1 MAKGLLQQAT
11 LRSTTLVV
19 AESVL
24 ILSAV
29 TASVFV
35 QLGNHGWSLLAVGT
49 LMPRAL
55 LVAFVCQLCLYY
67 NDLYDNPRLSRD
79 SRELLVRIVQ
89 ALGATSLI
97 LAAIYFFFPHLI
109 LGDGV
114 FASAAFLGGSLVI
127 VWRLA
132 FSWAAR
138 RVAPRERLLIV
149 GSNAAA
155 AALARELDARD
166 DLGVQVVGFIDPD
179 AARSDG
185 AVPPAQVLGTVQ
197 DIPAV
202 VRARA
207 VDRVVV
213 NLADARGRLPMDQL
227 LEIKLGGVTFDHLA
241 SVYEEYTGKIAVEN
255 LRPSWLIFSPG
266 FRKSRAR
273 LLAKRVLDVSGAFVG
288 LVIAAPVLVVLAI
301 AIKLTSAGPVFYRQA
316 RVGRDGRIF
325 QVVKL
330 RSMRADAEAGTG
342 PVWARQN
349 DDRVTRIGRF
359 MRKTRLDELPQFW
372 NVLRGDM
379 SVVGPRPERPEF
391 VQSLTRDI
399 PFYGQR
405 HVVKPGITGWAQVR
419 YTYGATV
426 EDAIEK
432 LQYELYYIKH
442 MSVSFDLFIV
452 FETVKTVVRQAGH

>member
-24 ILSAV
+24 IVSAV
-29 TASVFV
+29 TASVFAQV
-35 QLGNHGWSLLAVGT
+35 GDDRGWHLLAAGT
-49 LMPRAL
+49 LMPRVL
-55 LVAFVCQLCLYY
+55 LVTYVCQLCLYY
-67 NDLYDNPRLSRD
+67 NDLYDDPRVSSD
-79 SRELLVRIVQ
+79 SRELLVRILQ

-97 LAAIYFFFPHLI
+97 LSVVYFVFPALVI
-109 LGDGV
+109 GDRV
-114 FASAAFLGGSLVI
+114 FAGAAMLGGTLVI
-127 VWRLA
+127 AWRLTFA
-132 FSWAAR
+132 WASR

-149 GSNAAA
+149 GANASAI
-155 AALARELDARD
+155 ALTRELEAHE
-166 DLGVQVVGFIDPD
+166 DLGVQIVGFIDPAP
-179 AARSDG
+179 AAG
-185 AVPPAQVLGTVQ
+185 AVVHRDVIGTIQ
-197 DIPAV
+197 DIPAI
-202 VRARA
+202 VRARG

-227 LEIKLGGVTFDHLA
+227 LEMKLGGVKFDHLA

-266 FRKSRAR
+266 FRTSAPR
-273 LLAKRVLDVSGAFVG
+273 LAAKRLMDLAGAVVG
-288 LVIAAPVLVVLAI
+288 LAIAAPAVAVLGVAI
-301 AIKLTSAGPVFYRQA
+301 TLTSPGPVFYRQP

-325 QVVKL
+325 HVVKL
-330 RSMRADAEAGTG
+330 RSMRADAEAATG
-342 PVWARQN
+342 PVWARKD

-379 SVVGPRPERPEF
+379 SLVGPRPERPQF

-442 MSVSFDLFIV
+442 LSVSFDIFII
-452 FETVKTVVRQAGH
+452 FETIKTVVMRAGH

>member
-19 AESVL
+19 AESML
-24 ILSAV
+24 IVTAV
-29 TASVFV
+29 TASVFAQV
-35 QLGNHGWSLLAVGT
+35 GSSGWQLLATGT
-49 LMPRAL
+49 LMPRVL
-55 LVAFVCQLCLYY
+55 LVTYVCQLCLYY
-67 NDLYDNPRLSRD
+67 NDLYDDPRVSAD
-79 SRELLVRIVQ
+79 VRELLVRIVQ

-97 LAAIYFFFPHLI
+97 LSVLYFVFPTLI
-109 LGDGV
+109 LGERV
-114 FASAAFLGGSLVI
+114 FVGAAFLGGTLVI
-127 VWRLA
+127 AWRIGFA
-132 FSWAAR
+132 WAAR

-149 GSNAAA
+149 GTNAAA
-155 AALARELDARD
+155 VALTRELDARE
-166 DLGVQVVGFIDPD
+166 DLGVQIVGFIDP
-179 AARSDG
+179 SPTPEG
-185 AVPPAQVLGTVQ
+185 VPHANVIGTIP
-197 DIPAV
+197 DIPAI

-227 LEIKLGGVTFDHLA
+227 LQMKLAGVTFDHLA

-266 FRKSRAR
+266 FRTSAPR
-273 LLAKRVLDVSGAFVG
+273 LAAKRAFDIAGALVG
-288 LVIAAPVLVVLAI
+288 LAIAAPAIAVLAV
-301 AIKLTSAGPVFYRQA
+301 AIKLTSPGPVFYRQP
-316 RVGRDGRIF
+316 RVGRSGRIF
-325 QVVKL
+325 KVVKL
-330 RSMRADAEAGTG
+330 RSMRADAEAATG
-342 PVWARQN
+342 PVWARKD
-349 DDRVTRIGRF
+349 DDRVTRMGRL

-379 SVVGPRPERPEF
+379 SIVGPRPERPQF
-391 VQSLTRDI
+391 VRSLTRDI

-442 MSVSFDLFIV
+442 LSVSFDLFII
-452 FETVKTVVRQAGH
+452 FETIKTVVMRAGH